1 MFRRGGKKKG
11 SKKEDIK
18 RVLVD
23 LTEYKTTKCCGI
35 SYYNPF
41 VQFYYYMRKL
51 IIIYG
56 WPLVFMIVSVMFG
69 VKGAMIGL
77 VGSSGLPYAQKY
89 LHQSAIELQ
98 KYGIVSSFPWTVKP
112 LIGMISDGIPIFGYN
127 KRWYIAISSLVGS
140 CAIYF
145 IATYK
150 FNRSNGLYYIAGLT
164 LINAQSPSR
173 IYSRKGNTPKPCDTI
188 QTILR
193 PWFRTCGATLP

>member
-1 MFRRGGKKKG
+1 
-11 SKKEDIK
+11 
-18 RVLVD
+18 
-23 LTEYKTTKCCGI
+23 
-35 SYYNPF
+35 
-41 VQFYYYMRKL
+41 MRKL

-89 LHQSAIELQ
+89 LMSAIELQ

-150 FNRSNGLYYIAGLT
+150 FNRSNGLYYIAGW
-164 LINAQSPSR
+164 IISGIKPSR